1 MSQQLLAESFGSARV
16 SAARWQVATP
26 RGVGVPG
33 LTAASADAPGSL
45 PACGEIKDHSLKPDA
60 DGEGV
65 FRLNGDKETSG
76 SLLLAEAIPTRYGL
90 SVEFDLHMYA
100 ARQSAGSLVTDGL
113 SFFVID
119 GQQQSAGP
127 GETGGGLGYRNLGGA
142 HVGVAF
148 DQFGNFSSPDDGWT
162 TGPRRSPNSVAV
174 RGAQATRYAYLTGSS
189 LDPKKQ
195 PLGADQATDRALAK
209 RHVVIA
215 LSSRNVI
222 TVSIDWLTGEGL
234 RQILAADLA
243 NLAGQPR
250 LPPTVKIGWAA
261 SSGPSATVHEIS
273 GFTAS
278 TLETP
283 AG

>member
-16 SAARWQVATP
+16 PAAKWQVATP
-26 RGVGVPG
+26 RGAGAPG
-33 LTAASADAPGSL
+33 LTAASSDAPGSL
-45 PACGEIKDHSLKPDA
+45 PACGEIKDQSMKPDA

-65 FRLNGDKETSG
+65 FRLNGDKDTSG
-76 SLLLAEAIPTRYGL
+76 SLLLTEAISTRYGL
-90 SVEFDLHMYA
+90 SVEFDIYMYA
-100 ARQSAGSLVTDGL
+100 ARQSSGSLVTDGL

-119 GQQQSAGP
+119 GQQENPGT
-127 GETGGGLGYRNLGGA
+127 GETGGGLGYRNLTGA
-142 HVGVAF
+142 HVGVGF
-148 DQFGNFSSPDDGWT
+148 DQFGNFSTMLDGST
-162 TGPRRSPNSVAV
+162 AGPQRSPNSVAV
-174 RGAQATRYAYLTGSS
+174 RGAQATRYAYLTGTS

-209 RHVVIA
+209 RHVVIT

-222 TVSIDWLTGEGL
+222 TVSIDWLTGEGP
-234 RQILAADLA
+234 RQILVADLA
-243 NLAGQPR
+243 NLDGQPP

-261 SSGPSATVHEIS
+261 SSGPSATAHEIS

-283 AG
+283 AS